1 MSVARC
7 DVNEFDC
14 LWFLEMSESCWKVH
28 VAWCHI
34 LSVFVAGGEL
44 RTMTKTFWENLKN
57 FLSSSNFRDA
67 LENRSS
73 CFQSLHM
80 KMSSEKFFFLIRTEI
95 LKNLYDFSPRHV
107 AWVVWREIHSFVS
120 RKKTFNICWSY
131 LRQRR
136 RRTGEHSKLIIFGV
150 KWIRKYLQ
158 MQHKFSIIL
167 SFHSFVCV
175 MESSETCSL
184 CFFPCL
190 GITWVYAF
198 PYQS

>member
-14 LWFLEMSESCWKVH
+14 LWYLLEMSESCWNVH

-120 RKKTFNICWSY
+120 RKKKRSIFAGRIYDNVDDGRGSTVNSLFLGWNGYANIYRCN
-131 LRQRR
+131 
-136 RRTGEHSKLIIFGV
+136 IN
-150 KWIRKYLQ
+150 
-158 MQHKFSIIL
+158 
-167 SFHSFVCV
+167 
-175 MESSETCSL
+175 
-184 CFFPCL
+184 FP
-190 GITWVYAF
+190 
-198 PYQS
+198 